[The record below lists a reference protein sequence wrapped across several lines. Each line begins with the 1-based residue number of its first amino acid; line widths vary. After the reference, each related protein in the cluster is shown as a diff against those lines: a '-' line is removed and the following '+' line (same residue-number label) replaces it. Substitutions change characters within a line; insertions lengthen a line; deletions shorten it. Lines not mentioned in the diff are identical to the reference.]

1 MPVSMVTM
9 LDKILRQCGFIG
21 TLIVGG
27 PDPDAPNNIMSMI
40 FQSGKTA
47 TGMTFGD
54 SYPTL
59 KTTMTNSFNTFA
71 HKCLSKF
78 TCTYAYTCTH
88 APHNTVVDN
97 PSANSMTPAEE
108 SETSLA
114 LKSSTSTEEPST
126 NSTTPAEE
134 SETSLAPKSST
145 STEEPSANST
155 TPTEERETSLVPK
168 SSTSTE
174 ETGGGAPPPDI
185 TIPDLAPGTS
195 SDDGNTIGSNME
207 VDPPQSSGQDMDIDI
222 VPYDVSNGTGDS
234 NQNDDVSSG
243 AGALIQND
251 VSNEAGDSI
260 HDGRN
265 LEVAVGMIAQE
276 DGDKNGNTI
285 ATQGENV
292 AKEAQVVVMAP
303 TKPKPIRYLD
313 GKQVS
318 EYEWERSETIK
329 ENGQLLTKLGL
340 NDTGKQLFGKKGKE
354 GKENRGIENRPLKT
368 KTKKVWVGAGQRKL
382 RSSVKAVPN
391 TSVSIIINMG
401 LTADLFIVLI

>member
-1 MPVSMVTM
+1 M
-9 LDKILRQCGFIG
+9 LDEILRQCGFIG

-114 LKSSTSTEEPST
+114 
-126 NSTTPAEE
+126 
-134 SETSLAPKSST
+134 PKSST

-155 TPTEERETSLVPK
+155 TPAEERETSLVPK
-168 SSTSTE
+168 LSTSTE

-195 SDDGNTIGSNME
+195 SDDGNTIGSNIE

-265 LEVAVGMIAQE
+265 LEVAVGMIAHE
-276 DGDKNGNTI
+276 NGDTI

-303 TKPKPIRYLD
+303 AKPKPIRYLD

-340 NDTGKQLFGKKGKE
+340 NDTGKQLFRKKGKE

-368 KTKKVWVGAGQRKL
+368 KTKKVWAGAGQRKL
-382 RSSVKAVPN
+382 RSSAKAVPN

-401 LTADLFIVLI
+401 LTADLFIVSI